1 MKKRLLGG
9 FIVVFL
15 LLISLLLGKEI
26 FRVVMTITSILGLKE
41 LIDIKYKKKKIL
53 PIKIISYILLSIL
66 MLNNLLYKLNITS
79 IIILV
84 LLVLILPVIIY
95 NDKEKYNVNDSMYFI
110 GIVLLL
116 GISFSSISNMRDINI
131 YKCIYIFIISFITDT
146 YAFIGGSLIGKHR
159 FTNISPK
166 KTIEGCLTGILVGTF
181 IGSMYYISL
190 IGSISNIK
198 IIVMSFILTIIS
210 EVGDLIFSAIKR
222 YFDKK
227 DYSNIIPGHGGIL
240 DRFDSVIFVSLGMS
254 LLLSIL

>member
-26 FRVVMTITSILGLKE
+26 FRIVMTITSILGLKE

-159 FTNISPK
+159 FTSISPK